1 MLNPEQKIAKD
12 RLISYLNSTTENRI
26 ILTGSGGTGKEQPIT
41 SKVQTPLG
49 EVPFGSLQVGQEIFT
64 QNGTATKVLAI
75 YPQGIKPVYKIT
87 FRDGTYTRCGLEHLW
102 KVDSSNTSRPSR
114 ILTTKQLLELNLQ
127 AKNGDNNYQIPLC
140 QAVQYSNKEY
150 EFSPYLIGALLGD
163 GSLTLKTPVLT
174 CGDVDTSIAFEAYK
188 NLPVYFVI
196 ASRQKE
202 GCVEYRF
209 KDTLTKYGNRLTD
222 KIKELGINVKS
233 GDRFIPLSY
242 LYGSVSQRIELLQ
255 GLMDTDGSCH
265 KNRARFHT
273 TSFKLAQDVVTLVQS
288 LGGIATINTSDRTHH
303 NKSTEY
309 HLSIRVS
316 FNPFKA
322 SVKKDNWKLSTKNP
336 PSKYIVSIVPDGSE
350 EQMCITVDSPDSLYL
365 TDSFIVTHN
374 TFTISQVMSDLDKL
388 LKLSAVIDSTKVN
401 QRPWYFSAT
410 TNKAKQAI
418 QRCLPYQEV
427 DTIHSLLGL
436 RPYRGYLTKSNN
448 FTSKLSPGSIL
459 VIDEASYIDA
469 KLLSFIDELVPKSVK
484 VIYVG
489 DANQLTPVKSTTCPV
504 FHQGYEELKLTT
516 LVRQTNAPLIG
527 ELSSEFK
534 EYIESN
540 GQLDFP
546 KVSLSNEISHM
557 SSSDFNALIEKV
569 FIQDNGLTLHN
580 RVLAGTNAVVNKHN
594 THLFGLAN
602 GRTELVAGDTV
613 VSNNYVKGIKTDEEV
628 IILSKSPYLSSIAN
642 CSGTIFSI
650 QSMTHSTDVYVPD
663 SHKKASKAVTDILDA
678 PESIDKVEALELYT
692 AMADLR
698 PMYASTI
705 HKSQGSTFENVYID
719 LGSLSYV
726 RDKIALARLLYV
738 AISRASKHVYLT
750 GDIS

>member
-26 ILTGSGGTGKEQPIT
+26 ILTGGGGTGK
-41 SKVQTPLG
+41 
-49 EVPFGSLQVGQEIFT
+49 
-64 QNGTATKVLAI
+64 
-75 YPQGIKPVYKIT
+75 
-87 FRDGTYTRCGLEHLW
+87 
-102 KVDSSNTSRPSR
+102 
-114 ILTTKQLLELNLQ
+114 
-127 AKNGDNNYQIPLC
+127 
-140 QAVQYSNKEY
+140 
-150 EFSPYLIGALLGD
+150 
-163 GSLTLKTPVLT
+163 
-174 CGDVDTSIAFEAYK
+174 
-188 NLPVYFVI
+188 
-196 ASRQKE
+196 
-202 GCVEYRF
+202 
-209 KDTLTKYGNRLTD
+209 
-222 KIKELGINVKS
+222 
-233 GDRFIPLSY
+233 SY
-242 LYGSVSQRIELLQ
+242 
-255 GLMDTDGSCH
+255 
-265 KNRARFHT
+265 
-273 TSFKLAQDVVTLVQS
+273 
-288 LGGIATINTSDRTHH
+288 
-303 NKSTEY
+303 
-309 HLSIRVS
+309 
-316 FNPFKA
+316 
-322 SVKKDNWKLSTKNP
+322 
-336 PSKYIVSIVPDGSE
+336 
-350 EQMCITVDSPDSLYL
+350 
-365 TDSFIVTHN
+365 
-374 TFTISQVMSDLDKL
+374 TISQVKSDLTKL

-401 QRPWYFSAT
+401 QRHWFFSAT

-418 QRCLPYQEV
+418 QMYLPNQEV
-427 DTIHSLLGL
+427 TTIHSLLGL
-436 RPYRGYLTKSNN
+436 RPFRGHLTKSKN
-448 FTSKLSPGSIL
+448 FANGIPDSSII
-459 VIDEASYIDA
+459 VIDEASYIDT

-484 VIYVG
+484 IIYVG

-546 KVSLSNEISHM
+546 KISLSNEISHM

-613 VSNNYVKGIKTDEEV
+613 VSNNFVKGIKTDEEV

-642 CSGTIFSI
+642 CNGTVFSI

-663 SHKKASKAVTDILDA
+663 SHKKASKAITDLLDA
-678 PESIDKVEALELYT
+678 PESIDKAEALELYT

-719 LGSLSYV
+719 LSSLSYV
-726 RDKIALARLLYV
+726 RDKVALARLLYV

>member
-1 MLNPEQKIAKD
+1 MLNTEQKIAKD

-26 ILTGSGGTGKEQPIT
+26 ILTGSGGVGK
-41 SKVQTPLG
+41 
-49 EVPFGSLQVGQEIFT
+49 
-64 QNGTATKVLAI
+64 
-75 YPQGIKPVYKIT
+75 
-87 FRDGTYTRCGLEHLW
+87 
-102 KVDSSNTSRPSR
+102 
-114 ILTTKQLLELNLQ
+114 
-127 AKNGDNNYQIPLC
+127 
-140 QAVQYSNKEY
+140 
-150 EFSPYLIGALLGD
+150 
-163 GSLTLKTPVLT
+163 
-174 CGDVDTSIAFEAYK
+174 
-188 NLPVYFVI
+188 
-196 ASRQKE
+196 
-202 GCVEYRF
+202 
-209 KDTLTKYGNRLTD
+209 
-222 KIKELGINVKS
+222 
-233 GDRFIPLSY
+233 
-242 LYGSVSQRIELLQ
+242 
-255 GLMDTDGSCH
+255 
-265 KNRARFHT
+265 
-273 TSFKLAQDVVTLVQS
+273 
-288 LGGIATINTSDRTHH
+288 
-303 NKSTEY
+303 
-309 HLSIRVS
+309 
-316 FNPFKA
+316 
-322 SVKKDNWKLSTKNP
+322 
-336 PSKYIVSIVPDGSE
+336 
-350 EQMCITVDSPDSLYL
+350 
-365 TDSFIVTHN
+365 

-388 LKLSAVIDSTKVN
+388 LKLSAVIDSTKVSK
-401 QRPWYFSAT
+401 RPWFFTAT

-436 RPYRGYLTKSNN
+436 RPYRGHLTKSKN

-459 VIDEASYIDA
+459 VIDECFDQETEVLTDNGFKLFSHLTPTDLVAQYNPENTEITYAKPLRHIVKDYEGDMVTVSGSTVNFSVTPNHDMLLYQRSVQGKQEKTYKRKAKNISCNSYTETIHSGKGVGQKHSLTVDDKLAIAFQADGHLQHIYAEEHPANIQQVALNMYNEHYKSGHCTVVFSFAKKAKIDLFVKSFGHLPTMRINYPSSTHKTSISLANIDPNRIDKDLSKLFKASDFSQEGAKQFIDYLINWDGFKLVSGFGYSNTNKASVDFVQELAVMAGYLTNLLTCEDDRSEKFNTCYKLHMYPTLTKSTQALSKTLSKDTYYKGKVYCVEMPLGTVVTRRKGKVLIAGNCSYIDD

-534 EYIESN
+534 EYIESD
-540 GQLDFP
+540 GKLDFP
-546 KVSLSNEISHM
+546 KISLSNEISHM
-557 SSSDFNALIEKV
+557 SSQDFNALIEKV

-613 VSNNYVKGIKTDEEV
+613 VSNNFVKGIKTDEEV

-642 CSGTIFSI
+642 CNGTVFSI

-663 SHKKASKAVTDILDA
+663 SHKKASKIISDILDA
-678 PESIDKVEALELYT
+678 PESLDKAEALELYT

>member
-1 MLNPEQKIAKD
+1 MLNTEQKIAKD

-26 ILTGSGGTGKEQPIT
+26 ILTGGGGTGK
-41 SKVQTPLG
+41 
-49 EVPFGSLQVGQEIFT
+49 
-64 QNGTATKVLAI
+64 
-75 YPQGIKPVYKIT
+75 
-87 FRDGTYTRCGLEHLW
+87 
-102 KVDSSNTSRPSR
+102 
-114 ILTTKQLLELNLQ
+114 
-127 AKNGDNNYQIPLC
+127 
-140 QAVQYSNKEY
+140 
-150 EFSPYLIGALLGD
+150 
-163 GSLTLKTPVLT
+163 
-174 CGDVDTSIAFEAYK
+174 
-188 NLPVYFVI
+188 
-196 ASRQKE
+196 
-202 GCVEYRF
+202 
-209 KDTLTKYGNRLTD
+209 
-222 KIKELGINVKS
+222 
-233 GDRFIPLSY
+233 SY
-242 LYGSVSQRIELLQ
+242 
-255 GLMDTDGSCH
+255 
-265 KNRARFHT
+265 
-273 TSFKLAQDVVTLVQS
+273 
-288 LGGIATINTSDRTHH
+288 
-303 NKSTEY
+303 
-309 HLSIRVS
+309 
-316 FNPFKA
+316 
-322 SVKKDNWKLSTKNP
+322 
-336 PSKYIVSIVPDGSE
+336 
-350 EQMCITVDSPDSLYL
+350 
-365 TDSFIVTHN
+365 
-374 TFTISQVMSDLDKL
+374 TISQVKSDLTKL

-401 QRPWYFSAT
+401 QRHWFFSAT

-418 QRCLPYQEV
+418 QMYLPYQEV

-459 VIDEASYIDA
+459 VIDEASYIDD

-534 EYIESN
+534 EYIESE
-540 GQLDFP
+540 GKLDFP
-546 KVSLSNEISHM
+546 KISLSNEISHM
-557 SSSDFNALIEKV
+557 SSQDFNALIEKV

-642 CSGTIFSI
+642 CNGTIFSI

-663 SHKKASKAVTDILDA
+663 SHKKASKTVTDILDA
-678 PESIDKVEALELYT
+678 PESLDKAEALELYA

-719 LGSLSYV
+719 LSSLSYV
-726 RDKIALARLLYV
+726 RDKVALARLLYV

>member
-12 RLISYLNSTTENRI
+12 RLVSYLNNTTENRI
-26 ILTGSGGTGKEQPIT
+26 ILTGGGGTGK
-41 SKVQTPLG
+41 
-49 EVPFGSLQVGQEIFT
+49 
-64 QNGTATKVLAI
+64 
-75 YPQGIKPVYKIT
+75 
-87 FRDGTYTRCGLEHLW
+87 
-102 KVDSSNTSRPSR
+102 
-114 ILTTKQLLELNLQ
+114 
-127 AKNGDNNYQIPLC
+127 
-140 QAVQYSNKEY
+140 
-150 EFSPYLIGALLGD
+150 
-163 GSLTLKTPVLT
+163 
-174 CGDVDTSIAFEAYK
+174 
-188 NLPVYFVI
+188 
-196 ASRQKE
+196 
-202 GCVEYRF
+202 
-209 KDTLTKYGNRLTD
+209 
-222 KIKELGINVKS
+222 
-233 GDRFIPLSY
+233 SY
-242 LYGSVSQRIELLQ
+242 
-255 GLMDTDGSCH
+255 
-265 KNRARFHT
+265 
-273 TSFKLAQDVVTLVQS
+273 
-288 LGGIATINTSDRTHH
+288 
-303 NKSTEY
+303 
-309 HLSIRVS
+309 
-316 FNPFKA
+316 
-322 SVKKDNWKLSTKNP
+322 
-336 PSKYIVSIVPDGSE
+336 
-350 EQMCITVDSPDSLYL
+350 
-365 TDSFIVTHN
+365 
-374 TFTISQVMSDLDKL
+374 TISQVKSDLTKL

-401 QRPWYFSAT
+401 QRHWFFSAT

-418 QRCLPYQEV
+418 QMYLPNQEV
-427 DTIHSLLGL
+427 STIHSLLGL
-436 RPYRGYLTKSNN
+436 RPFRGHLTKSKN
-448 FTSKLSPGSIL
+448 FANGIPDSSII
-459 VIDEASYIDA
+459 VIDEASYIDE

-546 KVSLSNEISHM
+546 KISLSNEISHM
-557 SSSDFNALIEKV
+557 SSQDFNALIEKV

-642 CSGTIFSI
+642 CNGTVFSI

-663 SHKKASKAVTDILDA
+663 SHKMASKTISDLLDA
-678 PESIDKVEALELYT
+678 PESLDKAEALELYD

>member
-26 ILTGSGGTGKEQPIT
+26 ILTGGGGTGK
-41 SKVQTPLG
+41 
-49 EVPFGSLQVGQEIFT
+49 
-64 QNGTATKVLAI
+64 
-75 YPQGIKPVYKIT
+75 
-87 FRDGTYTRCGLEHLW
+87 
-102 KVDSSNTSRPSR
+102 
-114 ILTTKQLLELNLQ
+114 
-127 AKNGDNNYQIPLC
+127 
-140 QAVQYSNKEY
+140 
-150 EFSPYLIGALLGD
+150 
-163 GSLTLKTPVLT
+163 
-174 CGDVDTSIAFEAYK
+174 
-188 NLPVYFVI
+188 
-196 ASRQKE
+196 
-202 GCVEYRF
+202 
-209 KDTLTKYGNRLTD
+209 
-222 KIKELGINVKS
+222 
-233 GDRFIPLSY
+233 SY
-242 LYGSVSQRIELLQ
+242 
-255 GLMDTDGSCH
+255 
-265 KNRARFHT
+265 
-273 TSFKLAQDVVTLVQS
+273 
-288 LGGIATINTSDRTHH
+288 
-303 NKSTEY
+303 
-309 HLSIRVS
+309 
-316 FNPFKA
+316 
-322 SVKKDNWKLSTKNP
+322 
-336 PSKYIVSIVPDGSE
+336 
-350 EQMCITVDSPDSLYL
+350 
-365 TDSFIVTHN
+365 
-374 TFTISQVMSDLDKL
+374 TISQVKSDLDKL

-401 QRPWYFSAT
+401 QRQWIFSAT

-418 QRCLPYQEV
+418 QMYLPNQEV
-427 DTIHSLLGL
+427 TTIHSLLGL
-436 RPYRGYLTKSNN
+436 RPFRGNLTKSKN
-448 FTSKLSPGSIL
+448 FTNGISNNSII
-459 VIDEASYIDA
+459 VIDEASYIDN

-540 GQLDFP
+540 GKLDFP
-546 KVSLSNEISHM
+546 KISLSNEISHM
-557 SSSDFNALIEKV
+557 SSQDFNALIEKV

-726 RDKIALARLLYV
+726 RDKVALARLLYV

>member
-1 MLNPEQKIAKD
+1 MLNTEQKIAKD
-12 RLISYLNSTTENRI
+12 RLISFLNSKTENRI
-26 ILTGSGGTGKEQPIT
+26 ILTGGGGTGK
-41 SKVQTPLG
+41 
-49 EVPFGSLQVGQEIFT
+49 
-64 QNGTATKVLAI
+64 
-75 YPQGIKPVYKIT
+75 
-87 FRDGTYTRCGLEHLW
+87 
-102 KVDSSNTSRPSR
+102 
-114 ILTTKQLLELNLQ
+114 
-127 AKNGDNNYQIPLC
+127 
-140 QAVQYSNKEY
+140 
-150 EFSPYLIGALLGD
+150 
-163 GSLTLKTPVLT
+163 
-174 CGDVDTSIAFEAYK
+174 
-188 NLPVYFVI
+188 
-196 ASRQKE
+196 
-202 GCVEYRF
+202 
-209 KDTLTKYGNRLTD
+209 
-222 KIKELGINVKS
+222 
-233 GDRFIPLSY
+233 SY
-242 LYGSVSQRIELLQ
+242 
-255 GLMDTDGSCH
+255 
-265 KNRARFHT
+265 
-273 TSFKLAQDVVTLVQS
+273 
-288 LGGIATINTSDRTHH
+288 
-303 NKSTEY
+303 
-309 HLSIRVS
+309 
-316 FNPFKA
+316 
-322 SVKKDNWKLSTKNP
+322 
-336 PSKYIVSIVPDGSE
+336 
-350 EQMCITVDSPDSLYL
+350 
-365 TDSFIVTHN
+365 
-374 TFTISQVMSDLDKL
+374 TISQVKSDLTKL

-401 QRPWYFSAT
+401 QRHWFFSAT

-418 QRCLPYQEV
+418 QMYLPNQEV
-427 DTIHSLLGL
+427 STIHSLLGL
-436 RPYRGYLTKSNN
+436 RPFRGHLTKSKN
-448 FTSKLSPGSIL
+448 FANGIPDSSII
-459 VIDEASYIDA
+459 VIDEASYIDE

-546 KVSLSNEISHM
+546 KISLSNEISHM
-557 SSSDFNALIEKV
+557 SSQDFNALIEKV

-642 CSGTIFSI
+642 CNGTVFSI

-663 SHKKASKAVTDILDA
+663 SHKMASKTISDLLDA
-678 PESIDKVEALELYT
+678 PESLDKAEALELYD

>member
-12 RLISYLNSTTENRI
+12 RLVSYLNNTTENRI
-26 ILTGSGGTGKEQPIT
+26 ILTGSGGTGK
-41 SKVQTPLG
+41 
-49 EVPFGSLQVGQEIFT
+49 
-64 QNGTATKVLAI
+64 
-75 YPQGIKPVYKIT
+75 
-87 FRDGTYTRCGLEHLW
+87 
-102 KVDSSNTSRPSR
+102 
-114 ILTTKQLLELNLQ
+114 
-127 AKNGDNNYQIPLC
+127 
-140 QAVQYSNKEY
+140 
-150 EFSPYLIGALLGD
+150 
-163 GSLTLKTPVLT
+163 
-174 CGDVDTSIAFEAYK
+174 
-188 NLPVYFVI
+188 
-196 ASRQKE
+196 
-202 GCVEYRF
+202 
-209 KDTLTKYGNRLTD
+209 
-222 KIKELGINVKS
+222 
-233 GDRFIPLSY
+233 
-242 LYGSVSQRIELLQ
+242 
-255 GLMDTDGSCH
+255 
-265 KNRARFHT
+265 
-273 TSFKLAQDVVTLVQS
+273 
-288 LGGIATINTSDRTHH
+288 
-303 NKSTEY
+303 
-309 HLSIRVS
+309 
-316 FNPFKA
+316 
-322 SVKKDNWKLSTKNP
+322 
-336 PSKYIVSIVPDGSE
+336 
-350 EQMCITVDSPDSLYL
+350 
-365 TDSFIVTHN
+365 
-374 TFTISQVMSDLDKL
+374 TFTISQVMSDINKL
-388 LKLSAVIDSTKVN
+388 LKLTAVIDSTKVN
-401 QRPWYFSAT
+401 HRSWYFSAT

-418 QRCLPYQEV
+418 QRCLPNQEV

-436 RPYRGYLTKSNN
+436 RPFRGNLVKSKN
-448 FTSKLSPGSIL
+448 FTSKLTPGSIL
-459 VIDEASYIDA
+459 VIDEASYIDS

-527 ELSSEFK
+527 ELSREFK
-534 EYIESN
+534 DYIESN

-546 KVSLSNEISHM
+546 KISLSNEISHL
-557 SSSDFNALIEKV
+557 STSDFNALIEKV

-594 THLFGLAN
+594 SHLFGLAN

-642 CSGTIFSI
+642 CNGTVFSI

-663 SHKKASKAVTDILDA
+663 SHKMASKAITDILDA
-678 PESIDKVEALELYT
+678 PESSDKTEALELYV

-719 LGSLSYV
+719 LSSLSYV